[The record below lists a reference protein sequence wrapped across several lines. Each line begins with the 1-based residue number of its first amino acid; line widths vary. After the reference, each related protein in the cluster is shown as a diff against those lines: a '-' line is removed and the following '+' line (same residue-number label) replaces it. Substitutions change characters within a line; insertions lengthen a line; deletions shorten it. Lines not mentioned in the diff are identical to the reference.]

1 MWNPELDEAQT
12 GIQIPRRNNN
22 NFRYTNDTI
31 LMAESEEKLKS
42 LFMKAKEESLQ
53 AGLKTQHSENE
64 DHDSW
69 SHHFVANK
77 WENNGNSD

>member
-1 MWNPELDEAQT
+1 MKCGLDESQA
-12 GIQIPRRNNN
+12 GIKIARSSINNL
-22 NFRYTNDTI
+22 RYADDTS

-69 SHHFVANK
+69 SHHFVANR
-77 WENNGNSD
+77 WGNNGNSD